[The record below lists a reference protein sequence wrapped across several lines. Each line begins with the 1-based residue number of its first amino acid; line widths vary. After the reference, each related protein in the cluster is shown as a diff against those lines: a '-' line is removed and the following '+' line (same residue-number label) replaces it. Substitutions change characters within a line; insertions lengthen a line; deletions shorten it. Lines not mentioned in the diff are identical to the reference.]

1 MKIGNRTFIND
12 NIEVAEIYHKMAHND
27 ESAAR
32 ILAQQNFYNQA
43 AYFFVQAMEK
53 YVKHHIAQ
61 KINVTKKFFADELGR
76 TMGHSLNKSLQLLIK
91 LYAGNDEI
99 LFEQM
104 YRQIKRH
111 VLKDVDFRFM
121 NNSLRYPIY
130 NERHENYVS
139 FTLNQAD
146 CYELNKIL
154 QALKNYL
161 GDLNRV
167 K

>member
-1 MKIGNRTFIND
+1 MKIGNRTFIYD
-12 NIEVAEIYHKMAHND
+12 GLEVAELYQNMARND

-32 ILAQQNFYNQA
+32 NLAQQNFYNQA

-53 YVKHHIAQ
+53 YIKHHIAQ

-76 TMGHSLNKSLQLLIK
+76 TMGHSLDKSLRLLIK
-91 LYAGNDEI
+91 LYAGNDET

-104 YRQIKRH
+104 RRQIKQH

-130 NERHENYVS
+130 NERHENYVL

-146 CYELNKIL
+146 CNELNKIL